1 MGKTLVLAEK
11 PSVARD
17 IARILG
23 SRTGGEGCMTGDRYI
38 VTWALGH
45 LVTLADPEVYNKDYK
60 TWSLESLPMLPTKMQ
75 LVVIK
80 ESSRQFN
87 IVQGLLKR
95 PDVTDIVIA
104 TDAGREGELV
114 ARWILIKA
122 GCKKPARRLWISSQ
136 TDKAVREGFSNLRP
150 ADDYY
155 NLFLSAEARSEADW
169 LVGLNVTRALTCKHN
184 ASLSAGRVQT
194 PTLAMIVA
202 REQEIKS
209 FVPKEFFNI
218 RAQFVGRGQNAGG
231 ALLSGSAQNTGGARP
246 AGNSQLAAF
255 SATWTGA
262 GGQTR
267 LADRAAAEAVLER
280 VSGKQGVISEI
291 QKQYKHKAPPA
302 AYDLTELQRDAN
314 RKYAYSAKETLSIMQ
329 SLYEHHKVLTYPRT
343 DSRYITDDI
352 VPTLPERL
360 RSIAVGPYRELALP
374 LARMRPLSTK
384 YIVDNNK
391 VSDHHAIIPTD
402 EPVNLQNLSPF
413 ERNVYDLVVRRFLAV
428 LMPAFEYEE
437 TKMTV
442 LVGKERFSA
451 KGKIIRAPGWK
462 AAYGQ
467 TVDSDDD
474 EEDDSDVKEQ
484 SLPQIQQGNRLN
496 IKSASLLPGKTK
508 PPARY
513 NEATLL
519 TAMENPGGKEMS
531 AEMRAILKNTS
542 GLGTPATRA
551 DIIEKLFSSF
561 YVERRGKE
569 IVPTSKGIQLVGL
582 VPEDLRSAELT
593 AKWEQELALISKG
606 KVRKNDFITQMR
618 DYASGLVSAVAASGA
633 KYTHDN
639 LTREKCPDCGKFLLD
654 VAGKKGKMLVC
665 PDRECGYR
673 KSVTMQTNA
682 RCPNCH
688 KKLDMRGEGDKRMFV
703 CICGYRERLSDFENR
718 RKESGASKR
727 DTENFL
733 RNQDKQNSSASNSA
747 LALQLAKWAEQ
758 NDREES

>member
-11 PSVARD
+11 PSVAKD
-17 IARILG
+17 IARVLG
-23 SRTGGEGCMTGDRYI
+23 CRQGSEGCMIGDRYI

-45 LVTLADPEVYNKDYK
+45 LVTLADPETYNKEYK
-60 TWSLESLPMLPTKMQ
+60 TWSLESLPMLPSKMQ

-80 ESSRQFN
+80 ETSKQFN

-95 PDVTDIVIA
+95 ADVTDVVIA

-122 GCKKPARRLWISSQ
+122 GCNKPAKRLWISSQ
-136 TDKAVREGFSNLRP
+136 TDKAVRDGFQDLKP
-150 ADDYY
+150 AAEYY

-169 LVGLNVTRALTCKHN
+169 LVGLNVTRALTCRHN

-202 REQEIKS
+202 REQEIKN
-209 FVPKEFFNI
+209 FVPKEFYNI
-218 RAQFVGRGQNAGG
+218 K
-231 ALLSGSAQNTGGARP
+231 
-246 AGNSQLAAF
+246 AAF
-255 SATWTGA
+255 AGFNATWAGA
-262 GGQTR
+262 NGQTR
-267 LADRAAAEAVLER
+267 LFDKAAAEAVIENA
-280 VSGKQGVISEI
+280 SGKQGAVTEI
-291 QKQYKHKAPPA
+291 HKQYKHKAPPA

-329 SLYEHHKVLTYPRT
+329 SLYERHKLLTYPRT

-352 VPTLPERL
+352 IPTLPDRL
-360 RSIAVGPYRELALP
+360 RGMAVGQYRELALQ
-374 LARMRPLSTK
+374 LIKTRPLETK
-384 YIVDNNK
+384 YIVDNSK
-391 VSDHHAIIPTD
+391 VSDHHAIIPTE
-402 EPVNLQNLSPF
+402 EPLNLQYLTPE
-413 ERNVYDLVVRRFLAV
+413 ERNIYDLVARRFLAV

-437 TKMTV
+437 TKLAV
-442 LVGKERFSA
+442 LIGKERFNA
-451 KGKIIRAPGWK
+451 RGKIVRSPGWK

-467 TVDSDDD
+467 TVSDEDED
-474 EEDDSDVKEQ
+474 EEDNDDKEQ
-484 SLPQIQQGNRLN
+484 SLPQLMQGDKLDV
-496 IKSASLLPGKTK
+496 KSLSLVTGKTK

-531 AEMRAILKNTS
+531 ADVRAILKTTS

-551 DIIEKLFSSF
+551 DIIEKLFSAFSI
-561 YVERRGKE
+561 ERRGKE
-569 IVPTSKGIQLVGL
+569 IVPTSKGMQLVGL

-606 KVRKNDFITQMR
+606 QVKKGDFIAEMR
-618 DYASGLVSAVAASGA
+618 DYASKLVSAVAASDA

-639 LTREKCPDCGKFLLD
+639 VTREKCPDCGKFLLD

-673 KSVTMQTNA
+673 KSVTFQTNA

-688 KKLDMRGEGDKRMFV
+688 KKLEMRGEGDKRMFV
-703 CICGYRERLSDFENR
+703 CICGHRERVADFEKR
-718 RKESGASKR
+718 RTDSGASKR

-733 RNQDKQNSSASNSA
+733 RNQSNQGAGAGSSA
-747 LALQLAKWAEQ
+747 LAEQLAKWAEMQ
-758 NDREES
+758 KDR

>member
-1 MGKTLVLAEK
+1 MGKSLVLAEK
-11 PSVARD
+11 PSVAKE
-17 IARILG
+17 IARVLG
-23 SRTGGEGCMTGDRYI
+23 CRQSGDGCIIGDRYI

-45 LVTLADPEVYNKDYK
+45 LVTLADPEVYSKDYK
-60 TWSLESLPMLPTKMQ
+60 TWSLEYLPMLPSKMQ

-80 ESSRQFN
+80 ESSKQFG
-87 IVQGLLKR
+87 IVQGLLR
-95 PDVTDIVIA
+95 RADVTDIVIA

-136 TDKAVREGFSNLRP
+136 TDKAVREGFQSLRP

-202 REQEIKS
+202 REQEIKN
-209 FVPKEFFNI
+209 FIPKEYYNI
-218 RAQFVGRGQNAGG
+218 KAQFPG
-231 ALLSGSAQNTGGARP
+231 
-246 AGNSQLAAF
+246 F
-255 SATWTGA
+255 SATWSG
-262 GGQTR
+262 GKGQTR
-267 LADRAAAEAVLER
+267 LFDKAEAEAVLEK
-280 VSGKQGVISEI
+280 VSGKQGVVSEI

-314 RKYAYSAKETLSIMQ
+314 RKYAYSAKETLSLMQ
-329 SLYEHHKVLTYPRT
+329 SLYEYHKLLTYPRT

-352 VPTLPERL
+352 APTLPDRL
-360 RSIAVGPYRELALP
+360 RSIAVGPYKDLALP
-374 LARMRPLSTK
+374 LAKMRPLSTR
-384 YIVDNNK
+384 YLVDNSK

-402 EPVNLQNLSPF
+402 EPVYLQNLSPL
-413 ERNVYDLVVRRFLAV
+413 ERNIYDLVVRRFLAV

-437 TKMTV
+437 TKLTV
-442 LVGKERFSA
+442 LVGKERFGA
-451 KGKIIRAPGWK
+451 KGKIVLSPGWK

-467 TVDSDDD
+467 TVEEEEDDD
-474 EEDDSDVKEQ
+474 EDTDVKEQ
-484 SLPQIQQGNRLN
+484 SLPQLQQGSRLEV
-496 IKSASLLPGKTK
+496 KSVSLVAGKTK

-519 TAMENPGGKEMS
+519 TAMENPSGKEMS
-531 AEMRAILKNTS
+531 AELRAILKTTS

-561 YVERRGKE
+561 SIERRGKE

-606 KVRKNDFITQMR
+606 QARKTEFVTDMR
-618 DYASGLVSAVAASGA
+618 DYATKLVSAVAASEA

-639 LTREKCPDCGKFLLD
+639 MTREKCPDCGKFLLD

-673 KSVTMQTNA
+673 KSVTLQTNA

-703 CICGYRERLSDFENR
+703 CVCGHRERFSDFESR
-718 RKESGASKR
+718 RQESGASKR

-733 RNQDKQNSSASNSA
+733 RDQNMQKKDTSNSA
-747 LALQLAKWAEQ
+747 LAQQLAKWAEMQ
-758 NDREES
+758 GK

>member
-11 PSVARD
+11 PSVAKD

-23 SRTGGEGCMTGDRYI
+23 CRQGGEGCMTGDRYI

-45 LVTLADPEVYNKDYK
+45 LVTLADPETYSKEYK
-60 TWSLESLPMLPTKMQ
+60 TWSLESLPMLPSKMQ

-80 ESSRQFN
+80 ETSRQFG

-95 PDVTDIVIA
+95 ADVTDIVIA

-122 GCKKPARRLWISSQ
+122 GCKKPAKRLWISSQ
-136 TDKAVREGFSNLRP
+136 TDKAVRDGFQNLRP

-202 REQEIKS
+202 REQEIKN
-209 FVPKEFFNI
+209 FVPKEYYNI
-218 RAQFVGRGQNAGG
+218 KAQFAG
-231 ALLSGSAQNTGGARP
+231 
-246 AGNSQLAAF
+246 F
-255 SATWTGA
+255 SATWIGS

-267 LADRAAAEAVLER
+267 LFDRADAEAVLER
-280 VSGKQGVISEI
+280 VSGKQGVVSEI
-291 QKQYKHKAPPA
+291 QKQYKHKPPPA

-314 RKYAYSAKETLSIMQ
+314 RRFAYSAKETLSVMQ
-329 SLYEHHKVLTYPRT
+329 SLYEHHKLLTYPRT

-352 VPTLPERL
+352 VPTLPDRL
-360 RSIAVGPYRELALP
+360 RSIAIGPYKDLAQP
-374 LARMRPLSTK
+374 LAKMRPLQTR

-402 EPVNLQNLSPF
+402 EPVNLAYLSPV
-413 ERNVYDLVVRRFLAV
+413 ERNIYDLVVRRFLAV

-437 TKMTV
+437 TKLTV
-442 LVGKERFSA
+442 LVGKEKFSA

-467 TVDSDDD
+467 TTDEDDDD
-474 EEDDSDVKEQ
+474 EDSDVKEQ
-484 SLPQIQQGNRLN
+484 TLPQMQQGNRLD
-496 IKSASLLPGKTK
+496 IKSCALVPGKTK

-531 AEMRAILKNTS
+531 AELRAILKTTS

-561 YVERRGKE
+561 CIERRGKE
-569 IVPTSKGIQLVGL
+569 IVPTSKGIQLV
-582 VPEDLRSAELT
+582 DLAPKDLTSAELT

-606 KVRKNDFITQMR
+606 KGQKSAFLTQMR
-618 DYASGLVSAVAASGA
+618 EYASRLVSAVAASEA

-639 LTREKCPDCGKFLLD
+639 MTREKCPDCGKFLLD

-673 KSVTMQTNA
+673 KNVSMQTNA

-703 CICGYRERLSDFENR
+703 CICGHRERMSDFENR

-733 RNQDKQNSSASNSA
+733 KNQNKQNSDAGNSA
-747 LALQLAKWAEQ
+747 LAQQLAKWAQ
-758 NDREES
+758 HQDKDD